1 MNHYVP
7 SWRNLLSV
15 QSYDFADSPANAVAF
30 YRAPQRFLDAPSE
43 PAFIEAIGAKKN
55 GKFSARPAA
64 AFAIHRV
71 ILRPAHQASSAGKI
85 MPRRIRRA

>member
-15 QSYDFADSPANAVAF
+15 QSYDFADSPADAVAL
-30 YRAPQRFLDAPSE
+30 YRAPQRFLYAPSK

-71 ILRPAHQASSAGKI
+71 ILRPAHQASGTGKI
-85 MPRRIRRA
+85 TPRRIRRA

>member
-1 MNHYVP
+1 
-7 SWRNLLSV
+7 V
-15 QSYDFADSPANAVAF
+15 QSYDFADSPANAVAL
-30 YRAPQRFLDAPSE
+30 YRAPQPFLDTPSE

-71 ILRPAHQASSAGKI
+71 ILRPAHQASGAGEI
-85 MPRRIRRA
+85 LPRRVRRA

>member
-1 MNHYVP
+1 MNHNVP

-15 QSYDFADSPANAVAF
+15 QSYDFADSATDAVAL
-30 YRAPQRFLDAPSE
+30 YRAPQRFLDAPTK

-64 AFAIHRV
+64 ALAIYSV
-71 ILRPAHQASSAGKI
+71 ILRPAHQASGARKI
-85 MPRRIRRA
+85 MPRRVRRA

>member
-15 QSYDFADSPANAVAF
+15 QSYDFADSPADAIAL